1 MKRFRTIWKFL
12 VPGWLSAGEG
22 ELVQH
27 VEGLLIDAFVERC
40 AQSPYLMLPS
50 VAPDDALDRI
60 GSDRAIPRGF
70 AEPEASYRERL
81 IRWRFPRGHRV
92 RGGASGLLEQI
103 SAVFGGT
110 ANVQTIDARG
120 TRYTAGTDG
129 PERGVTWDW
138 DGTALTPLWAR
149 FWIVLNVPDAAP
161 WPSFDDGAWGGTIGN
176 PDVCLAGSGIHPGQL
191 EAVRRLARV
200 GRLSW
205 TPAGRL
211 PVYLVI
217 YFDGDPYP
225 APDGTWD
232 EWANRDPAY
241 RYVPLHESIT

>member
-1 MKRFRTIWKFL
+1 MKRFRTIWRFL

-22 ELVQH
+22 ELVQY
-27 VEGLLIDAFVERC
+27 VEGLFLDAFAERC

-70 AEPEASYRERL
+70 AEPEGSYRERL

-92 RGGASGLLEQI
+92 RGNASGLLEQI

-138 DGTALTPLWAR
+138 DGAGLTPLWAR
-149 FWIVLNVPDAAP
+149 FWIYLDPADVAP
-161 WPSFDDGAWGGTIGN
+161 WPSFDDGAWGGVVDN
-176 PDVCLAGSGIHPGQL
+176 PEVCHDMQGVHPGQIA
-191 EAVRRLARV
+191 AVVRLCRV

-211 PVYLVI
+211 PVYLVTDVNGSG
-217 YFDGDPYP
+217 FP
-225 APDGTWD
+225 APTGDWD
-232 EWANRDPAY
+232 EWANRNPLYAY
-241 RYVPLHESIT
+241 TPLHVSIT